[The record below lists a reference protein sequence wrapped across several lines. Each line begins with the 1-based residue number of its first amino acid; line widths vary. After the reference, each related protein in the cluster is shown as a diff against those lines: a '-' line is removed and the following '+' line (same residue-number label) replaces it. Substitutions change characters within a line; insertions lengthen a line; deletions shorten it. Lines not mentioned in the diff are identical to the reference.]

1 MSFDQKR
8 KQFSREPIYIVEIEQ
23 DYCSLNYGVAP
34 CTAQVGVTGSDKCYN
49 TEASCQDLPNYNNV
63 PKVYRFCQML
73 SPHPKGLEA
82 IPALK
87 SVSISPSQIKL
98 DGGLSINA
106 SVSLTFDDFPS
117 TDIDIDK
124 YVNERSYIA
133 LERGTYWTKWR
144 ARNPNYQG
152 RPLRVLSGYLNDD
165 GSYDVANFQAR
176 HYIIES
182 IDASGSSCSIV
193 AKDPLKLASRNRAQV
208 PAPSKGKL
216 DAALTGASVNAVLDD
231 TSEYTAGDYIRI
243 SDEVMLID
251 SVDSPTD
258 LTVTRAQYNT
268 TAKDHSAGDTVQRCE
283 VYSGQVNT
291 VIDALLQ
298 SAGVDPAFIPS
309 AEWQAEADD
318 WLRGNYEAIITE
330 PTDVNTLLKELGEQA
345 PHSLYWD
352 ERTQTI
358 KFNAVK
364 PPPGSANTYNE
375 RDHFIEGS
383 FSVKDE
389 RDLQLSTIM
398 VYFGQIDPTQKL
410 DETNNYRQ
418 IYARINS
425 DAIARYGTNNIK
437 RIYSRWISS
446 TNEAQAR
453 VLAAK
458 TGQRFGIVPRA
469 ISFSLDAKDAGLWA
483 GQTMKAEH
491 RYITDFSGAP
501 DATFFQV
508 LSVRE
513 SNNYRYQAI
522 EYTFDEALPED
533 EGGGE
538 PGVDLLI
545 ISGEETNL
553 SIRDLYD
560 SQIAVTPDANT
571 KVKLIVESSGVIG
584 STSVAQP
591 ALVSGDWPAG
601 ATVTLE
607 NRGFIVGKGGN
618 GGTLPPNTS
627 SASSGDIAGQDGGT
641 AVELSY
647 PITLNNLGVIGGGG
661 GGGGG
666 AADRSNGIGA
676 FAGGGG
682 GAGYIAGDGGVS
694 WENAGYTVQDLT
706 FGSDGSLEQT
716 GAGGVVEWTDNETFR
731 LTGGGSGFV
740 TVGLGENG
748 PSGNATPN
756 LGNAIIG
763 AGGAAGD
770 AINTNGNTITYTE
783 AGDIRGSVV

>member
-8 KQFSREPIYIVEIEQ
+8 KQFDREPIYIVEIEQ
-23 DYCSLNYGVAP
+23 DYCSLTYGVAP

-49 TEASCQDLPNYNNV
+49 TEASCQDLPSYNNA

-73 SPHPKGLEA
+73 SPHPKGLDA

-87 SVSISPSQIKL
+87 SVSISPSQIKI

-106 SVSLTFDDFPS
+106 SVSLTLDDFPS

-124 YVNERSYIA
+124 YVAERNYIA

-165 GSYDVANFQAR
+165 GSYDVANFQTR

-182 IDASGSSCSIV
+182 IDASGDSCSIV
-193 AKDPLKLASRNRAQV
+193 AKDPLKLASRDRAQV
-208 PAPSKGKL
+208 PAPSRGKL
-216 DAALTGASVNAVLDD
+216 TATLTGGSVNMVVND
-231 TSEYTAGDYIRI
+231 TSEYTAGDYVRI
-243 SDEVMLID
+243 SDEVMLVD
-251 SVDSPTD
+251 SVDSATQM
-258 LTVTRAQYNT
+258 TVTRAQYNT
-268 TAKDHSAGDTVQRCE
+268 TAKDHGIDDTVQLCKL
-283 VYSGQVNT
+283 YSGQVNT
-291 VIDALLQ
+291 IIESLLTDAGIDA
-298 SAGVDPAFIPS
+298 AFIPS
-309 AEWQAEADD
+309 AEWQSEADD

-330 PTDVNTLLKELGEQA
+330 PTDVNRLLKELGEQA

-358 KFNAVK
+358 KFTAVK
-364 PPPGSANTYNE
+364 PPPATATTYNE
-375 RDHFIEGS
+375 RDHFIADS

-389 RDLQLSTIM
+389 RDMQLSTIM
-398 VYFGQIDPTQKL
+398 VYFGQIDPTEKI

-418 IYARINS
+418 VYARINS
-425 DAIARYGTNNIK
+425 DAINRYGTNNIK

-469 ISFSLDAKDAGLWA
+469 ISFSLDPKDAGLWA
-483 GQTMKAEH
+483 GQTMKAQH

-501 DATFFQV
+501 ESTFFQV

-560 SQIAVTPDANT
+560 TQIAVPPDAST
-571 KVKLIVESSGVIG
+571 KVKLIVESNGVIG
-584 STSVAQP
+584 STSVAEP
-591 ALVSGDWPAG
+591 ALVTGSWPAG

-607 NRGFIVGKGGN
+607 NRGFIVGKGGD
-618 GGTLPPNTS
+618 GASIPPTTVT
-627 SASSGDIAGQDGGT
+627 ASSGDLVGQDGGT
-641 AVELSY
+641 ALSLDY

-666 AADRSNGIGA
+666 AVDNGNGIGA

-682 GAGYIAGDGGVS
+682 GAGYIAGSGGIS
-694 WENAGYTVQDLT
+694 WEDAGYSVQELD
-706 FGSDGSLEQT
+706 FGSDGTLEEA
-716 GAGGVVEWTDNETFR
+716 GAGGIVEWTDNGTFR
-731 LTGGGSGFV
+731 LRGGGSGIITF
-740 TVGLGENG
+740 GLGENG
-748 PSGNATPN
+748 QSGSTSPN
-756 LGNAIIG
+756 VTNGVVGAGGTAGNAIT
-763 AGGAAGD
+763 
-770 AINTNGNTITYTE
+770 TNGNTITYTE
-783 AGDIRGSVV
+783 AGDIRGNVV